1 MYASALFL
9 HARFYLDDTCKYAKA
24 FDYPSHIFESNNS
37 YHNLQF
43 HKQLMVSL
51 FAVAVDEVAVAD
63 AVADAVAEIALLF
76 YH

>member
-43 HKQLMVSL
+43 HKQLMANL
-51 FAVAVDEVAVAD
+51 FAVAD